1 MAVAAQACRSRKT
14 QLKQPWLSERLV
26 HLPCALPVCCQR
38 GKERE
43 PLVLSR
49 TGLADWLDSLHAT
62 RQTLSYRDL
71 GHSDGPGGCARLRS
85 AVGPEGASSGVR
97 TIGFD
102 DLLPIGGQRVQRKGF
117 ANFNWLHRTDEPF
130 RSHRGSPRI
139 RAWRLSRI
147 FARSEL

>member
-1 MAVAAQACRSRKT
+1 MAIAAQTCRSRKS
-14 QLKQPWLSERLV
+14 QLKRPWWSERLV
-26 HLPCALPVCCQR
+26 HLPGAVPVCCQR

-62 RQTLSYRDL
+62 PQALSYRDL

-102 DLLPIGGQRVQRKGF
+102 DLLPIGGQHVQRKGF
-117 ANFNWLHRTDEPF
+117 ANINRLHWTVEPF
-130 RSHRGSPRI
+130 RAHRGAPRI
-139 RAWRLSRI
+139 
-147 FARSEL
+147 